1 MLLVPLAA
9 LWGCSMPIAQDK
21 ARGSTQQAGLA
32 ALPGEEEEE
41 GGLCSHPYQQSP
53 GSLGSLRC
61 WCHDFLGGWKGL
73 QGAQMSQDTGTGHG
87 SEGGT
92 DTAKAAGQGSS
103 TGCKGSLAKP
113 RPGRPAASHQQ
124 LAAPPAQHARLPD
137 PPQVTKTLQ
146 AATILPSR
154 EENKCI

>member
-9 LWGCSMPIAQDK
+9 LWGCSTPIAQDK

-32 ALPGEEEEE
+32 ALPGEGKE

-61 WCHDFLGGWKGL
+61 WCHDFLGGWEVL
-73 QGAQMSQDTGTGHG
+73 QGGQMSQDTGTDHG

-92 DTAKAAGQGSS
+92 DPAKAAGQGSS
-103 TGCKGSLAKP
+103 TGCEGSLAKP
-113 RPGRPAASHQQ
+113 
-124 LAAPPAQHARLPD
+124 
-137 PPQVTKTLQ
+137 
-146 AATILPSR
+146 
-154 EENKCI
+154 